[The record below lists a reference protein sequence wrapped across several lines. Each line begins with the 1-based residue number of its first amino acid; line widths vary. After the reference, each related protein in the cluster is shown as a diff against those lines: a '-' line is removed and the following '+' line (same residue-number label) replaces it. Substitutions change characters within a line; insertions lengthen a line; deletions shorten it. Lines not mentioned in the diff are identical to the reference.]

1 MPFYK
6 FISLPATSHLELPQF
21 VPLFRILRNKP
32 VVFPGKYYEAAL
44 MMQSWIIFGSPVGSK
59 LVLSNQFFE
68 NY

>member
-32 VVFPGKYYEAAL
+32 VVFPGKYYEVAL
-44 MMQSWIIFGSPVGSK
+44 MMQS
-59 LVLSNQFFE
+59 
-68 NY
+68 